1 MISEIEIGEGGKTE
15 EVLPSS
21 TAPAK
26 SRISEMMDNPDVP
39 VAEISRAIA
48 REISTVYDMMRET
61 DPVIRR
67 SQKELTE
74 QVKVLQSLQRSLSD
88 GEAQSRKDVLNFDG
102 PKFAYVYKEI
112 VSLFRKAMLDQ
123 NLDSGTV
130 QNIML
135 QFSDLIKAAE
145 EGIRREL
152 SNMDKKS

>member
-1 MISEIEIGEGGKTE
+1 MISEIEIGEGGKTV